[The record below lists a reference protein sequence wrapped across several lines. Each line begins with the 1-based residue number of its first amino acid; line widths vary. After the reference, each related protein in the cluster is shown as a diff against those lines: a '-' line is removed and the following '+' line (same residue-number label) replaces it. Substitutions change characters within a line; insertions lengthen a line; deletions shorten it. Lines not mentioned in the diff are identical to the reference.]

1 MSPESAHVEASAE
14 RVRAFLA
21 ANGLEE
27 GIVRFGQSTRTA
39 ALAAEA
45 MGCELGQIAKSLVFV
60 VDGAPVVVLVAGDRK
75 GDAAAIAREIG
86 GRKARFADEGTVLA
100 ATGYAA
106 GAVSPFDLPGSV
118 PVLVDDSLTRFET
131 VYPAAGTAESVVAIV
146 LPRLVELTSGRLASV
161 AR

>member
-1 MSPESAHVEASAE
+1 MSHEPVHVEASAE

-21 ANGLEE
+21 AHGLEG

-45 MGCELGQIAKSLVFV
+45 MGCDLGQIAKSLVFV
-60 VDGAPVVVLVAGDRK
+60 VDGEPAVVLVAGDRK
-75 GDAAAIAREIG
+75 GDAAAIAREMG
-86 GRKARFADEGTVLA
+86 GRKARFADEETVLA
-100 ATGYAA
+100 ATGYPA

-118 PVLVDDSLTRFET
+118 TVLVDDSLARFET
-131 VYPAAGTAESVVAIV
+131 VYPAAGTAESVVAIA
-146 LPRLVELTSGRLASV
+146 LPVLVELTSGRLAPV